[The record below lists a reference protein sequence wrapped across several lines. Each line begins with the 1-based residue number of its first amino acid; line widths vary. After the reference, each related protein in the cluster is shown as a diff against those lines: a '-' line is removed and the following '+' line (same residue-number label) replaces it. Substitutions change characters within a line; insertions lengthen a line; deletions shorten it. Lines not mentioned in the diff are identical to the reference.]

1 MSNYNFYNNVVAGT
15 DNQRLYYLG
24 GMTEQ
29 LAEAAITYGIAKGV
43 SKVCCSVRGSGA
55 GNTINTPYGE
65 AIQSSSA
72 DAMVAR
78 QYVDNGGQLYRGGT
92 FGRSNVTDAQ
102 FWATENPLN
111 PGYANKYGVDF
122 SNIDYVIG
130 GKQIPGTPYIT
141 RSAPPLGN
149 NAGGGIEIVNNPNS
163 VILDFFY
170 MP

>member
-1 MSNYNFYNNVVAGT
+1 MA
-15 DNQRLYYLG
+15 YLLCDRTGSLVHNAQDYG
-24 GMTEQ
+24 GN
-29 LAEAAITYGIAKGV
+29 
-43 SKVCCSVRGSGA
+43 
-55 GNTINTPYGE
+55 GNTGVGNKGTSKTIKTPYGE
-65 AIQSSSA
+65 AIQSTSA
-72 DAMVAR
+72 DAMKVR

-122 SNIDYVIG
+122 SKIDYVIG

-141 RSAPPLGN
+141 RPAPALGN
-149 NAGGGIEIVNNPNS
+149 NVGGGIEIVNNPNS
-163 VILDFFY
+163 VKLDFFY

>member
-1 MSNYNFYNNVVAGT
+1 MEDNSFLIEIWQQELYNSYSPCSEGT
-15 DNQRLYYLG
+15 
-24 GMTEQ
+24 
-29 LAEAAITYGIAKGV
+29 
-43 SKVCCSVRGSGA
+43 SK
-55 GNTINTPYGE
+55 TIKTPYGE
-65 AIQSSSA
+65 AIQSTSA
-72 DAMVAR
+72 DAMKVR

-122 SNIDYVIG
+122 SKIDYVIG

-141 RSAPPLGN
+141 RPAPALGN
-149 NAGGGIEIVNNPNS
+149 NVGGGIEIVNNPNS
-163 VILDFFY
+163 VKLDFFY